1 VTTPTLRPG
10 SDPRPLVVV
19 GDVLLDV
26 DVVGTAT
33 RISPEAPVPVISS
46 PSETL
51 RPGGAALAASLAAS
65 GRRPVVLVAPLAGDE
80 AAARVETMLGDRVRL
95 VALPWTGSTPV
106 KTRVR
111 AGDHPVTRI
120 DTGGAA
126 GVIGPIPPQAT
137 AALSEA
143 AAVLVSDYGYG
154 TTSDERIRSLIA
166 SALGGAPVVWDPH
179 PRGAPAVPGTSLVT
193 PNERELFAFVDAAP
207 DDGLAGLRRAA
218 TTLLDR
224 WQVAAVC
231 VTVGARGAL
240 LFVGAN
246 APRLVNGAPVRS
258 TDTCGAGDSF
268 AAAAAIALAD
278 GASPAEA
285 VTQAVATASRFV
297 AAGGAA
303 AFDAGTLDD
312 GSGADADEA
321 DQGLAARLDRVRSV
335 GGVVVATGGCFDLL
349 HSGHVATLEA
359 ARAVGDFLVVCL
371 NSDDSVR
378 RLKGRQ
384 RPLQR
389 VEDRARVLS
398 ALRFVDAVVVFE
410 EDTPIEALRRIRPQL
425 WVKGGDYAGIPL
437 PEESVLS
444 EWGGEV
450 LTVPYVAGKS
460 TSEIVSLAIEA
471 NHAIGGFGGSS
482 PRDWIER

>member
-1 VTTPTLRPG
+1 MARPFSAM
-10 SDPRPLVVV
+10 SDRRPVVVV

-26 DVVGTAT
+26 DVVGTAA
-33 RISPEAPVPVISS
+33 RMSPEAPVPVISS
-46 PSETL
+46 PSETV
-51 RPGGAALAASLAAS
+51 RPGGAALAASLAAR

-80 AAARVETMLGDRVRL
+80 AAERLRTVLDHRVRL

-111 AGDHPVTRI
+111 AGDHPITRI

-126 GVIGPIPPQAT
+126 GRIGPVPEEAR
-137 AALSEA
+137 AAFAEA

-154 TTSDERIRSLIA
+154 TSADERIRSLVA
-166 SALGGAPVVWDPH
+166 GALLDVPVVWDPH

-193 PNERELFAFVDAAP
+193 PNERELFGFLDVAP
-207 DDGLAGLRRAA
+207 DESLAGIRRAA
-218 TTLLDR
+218 AAFAGG
-224 WQVAAVC
+224 WQPAATC
-231 VTVGARGAL
+231 VTIGSRGAL
-240 LFVGAN
+240 LFVGPE
-246 APRLVNGAPVRS
+246 APRLMSAAPVTA

-268 AAAAAIALAD
+268 AAAVATALAD
-278 GASPAEA
+278 GALPAEA
-285 VTQAVATASRFV
+285 VAQAVAAASRFV
-297 AAGGAA
+297 GAGGAA
-303 AFDAGTLDD
+303 AFVT
-312 GSGADADEA
+312 GADADPGPSEA
-321 DQGLAARLDRVRSV
+321 EPGPAEPTDGLAAKLDRVRAD

-359 ARAVGDFLVVCL
+359 ARAQGDFLVVCL

-378 RLKGRQ
+378 RLKGPQ

-398 ALRFVDAVVVFE
+398 ALRSVDAVEVLD
-410 EDTPIEALRRIRPQL
+410 EDTPIEVLRRIRPQV
-425 WVKGGDYAGIPL
+425 WVKGGDYSSIQL
-437 PEESVLS
+437 PEASILS

-460 TSEIVSLAIEA
+460 TSDLVSLAV
-471 NHAIGGFGGSS
+471 GSTS
-482 PRDWIER
+482 R